1 MEEEII
7 TMSGKGQVV
16 IPARVRRNFGLRKGD
31 KLRLEIGD
39 KKGKNKL
46 IKNLGSENKQKILDL
61 TSTNLV
67 FINVT
72 HKIAMQAGDLR
83 LKYNIPTIDSIITA
97 TCIVENIK
105 HILTND

>member
-39 KKGKNKL
+39 RSIKL
-46 IKNLGSENKQKILDL
+46 IPKTVDL
-61 TSTNLV
+61 TTLV
-67 FINVT
+67 GSIKGIDIVALTKAIINDRKDDEEREKQIKMAV
-72 HKIAMQAGDLR
+72 K
-83 LKYNIPTIDSIITA
+83 
-97 TCIVENIK
+97 NIK
-105 HILTND
+105 KT

>member
-39 KKGKNKL
+39 KSIKL
-46 IKNLGSENKQKILDL
+46 IPKTVDL
-61 TSTNLV
+61 TTLV
-67 FINVT
+67 GSI
-72 HKIAMQAGDLR
+72 KG
-83 LKYNIPTIDSIITA
+83 IDIVALTKAIIDDRKDDEEREKQIKKA
-97 TCIVENIK
+97 VKNIK
-105 HILTND
+105 KT